1 MSRRRTI
8 ARIAAAITA
17 AVLAAGAATIGT
29 GPASAVSASASASAP
44 CADIDVSYAM
54 GTQFDVSGLEA
65 ADPFDALLAD
75 LSTRLGGKTA
85 SYYRVDYPASLEPWS
100 ASVGNWDLVRHI
112 TAQAAA
118 CPNQVFAAVGYSQGA
133 NVVANSVGVSSVGAL
148 TGAPIVAV
156 IPNSIAPRVK
166 ALVLYGSP
174 MRGLPLFR
182 PTTIT
187 GPYESRT
194 LDDCATGDPACGGG
208 LDPAAH
214 LSYSQPEHSGPAADF
229 IATRA

>member
-1 MSRRRTI
+1 MPRRRTT
-8 ARIAAAITA
+8 ARIAAAAT

-29 GPASAVSASASASAP
+29 GPASAASPS
-44 CADIDVSYAM
+44 CTDIDVSYAM
-54 GTQFDVSGLEA
+54 GTQFGLSDPA
-65 ADPFDALLAD
+65 ADDPFDALVAD
-75 LSTRLGGKTA
+75 LTTRLGGKTA

-100 ASVGNWDLVRHI
+100 ASLGNWDLVQHI

-133 NVVANSVGVSSVGAL
+133 NVVANSVGVSSLGAL

-156 IPNSIAPRVK
+156 IPDSIAPRVK

-182 PTTIT
+182 PTSIT
-187 GPYESRT
+187 GTYQSRT

-214 LSYSQPEHSGPAADF
+214 LSYSRPEHSGPAADF
-229 IATRA
+229 IAARV